1 LFSILNGMS
10 SAPALVPVARL
21 ARSLRAHRES
31 AQLSLGALA
40 ARSGVSKASISTI
53 EAGTANPSLETLW
66 RLAGSL
72 GISLGALLGEEEPPT
87 IRLLRAGDG
96 VELSSESGLTGRL
109 LMTEG
114 RAHRT
119 EIIQFELPA
128 GADYHSA
135 AHQAGT
141 EEFLYGISGSIDA
154 GPLNREERLRPGD
167 ALWFPADLPHRYA
180 SARGAR
186 CLLAL
191 SYPT

>member
-1 LFSILNGMS
+1 MAAVPDFV
-10 SAPALVPVARL
+10 PAAQL
-21 ARSLRAHRES
+21 ARSLRAHREA

-40 ARSGVSKASISTI
+40 ARSGVSKATVSTI
-53 EAGTANPSLETLW
+53 EAGVANPSLEILW
-66 RLAGSL
+66 RLAGAL
-72 GISLGALLGEEEPPT
+72 GISLGALLGEQEPPP

-96 VELSSESGLTGRL
+96 VEFASESGVTGQL
-109 LMTEG
+109 LLTEG

-119 EIIQFELPA
+119 EIIHFELPA
-128 GADYHSA
+128 GADYRSA

-141 EEFLYGISGSIDA
+141 EEFLFCLSGSLDA
-154 GPLNREERLRPGD
+154 GPAGREEQLQAGD

-180 SARGAR
+180 SGGGAR